1 MKEWKY
7 LVHFQYVF
15 FYEHIFDKLYI
26 YIHTHTRKIQY
37 YERQDF
43 NERRNNASTILTTYS
58 RVYTKSHFSN

>member
-7 LVHFQYVF
+7 LVHFLYVF
-15 FYEHIFDKLYI
+15 FYEHIFDKLYTYI
-26 YIHTHTRKIQY
+26 YTHTRKIQY

-43 NERRNNASTILTTYS
+43 NERRNNASTILTTSS